1 VSAIFPAP
9 IALTSTRDCGWTE
22 KQDYDIAV
30 LNANPATVV
39 MNGHLDPAQ
48 APGNFQLDVA

>member
-1 VSAIFPAP
+1 MSAIFLAP
-9 IALTSTRDCGWTE
+9 IALPSTRDCGWTE

-48 APGNFQLDVA
+48 ASGNFQLDVA